1 MATQSAKGKRGG
13 ARPNSGGARPGAGR
27 PKKPRIDGFEAPT
40 VAIVKAAS
48 RRVERIVAEV
58 SGPATA
64 LLTEAYATLKRVM
77 ASEASNSAAV
87 AAAKEVV
94 KLAKQER
101 AEAKFD
107 TTPLGKKEE
116 SALAAQESATGK
128 FAPPSAPI
136 PDRMN

>member
-1 MATQSAKGKRGG
+1 MTTQSAKGKRGG
-13 ARPNSGGARPGAGR
+13 ARPNSGGARTGAGR
-27 PKKPRIDGFEAPT
+27 PKKPRIDGFETPT

-94 KLAKQER
+94 KLARQER
-101 AEAKFD
+101 AEAHFD
-107 TTPLGKKEE
+107 ITPLGKKEE